1 MSNAQQNLRE
11 PERTDWDNAYKGS
24 KYAPPPPAYD
34 DNGKPIVY
42 QAKLKEIK
50 EVDADEGYLNFQAD
64 FTLVD
69 HPDVSI
75 RGWISAR
82 PFMRRNRETGELE
95 PMKGNPNKLG
105 SLLKASGVAA
115 KPQSNSEYRAAV
127 KAINGRAI
135 PLTIDWEAR
144 NKDLG
149 ETVRGYYSF
158 PKDEQTGMRKAILKK
173 GDLAFE
179 TDAKNN
185 ITGTH
190 VVESEVLFANARLRY
205 FIDQNRK

>member
-24 KYAPPPPAYD
+24 RYAPPPPAYD
-34 DNGKPIVY
+34 EKGKLIVY
-42 QAKLKEIK
+42 QAKLKDII

-64 FTLVD
+64 FSLVD
-69 HPDVSI
+69 HPDVNI

-105 SLLKASGVAA
+105 SLLKAAGLAA
-115 KPQSNSEYRAAV
+115 KPQTNAEYRAAV
-127 KAINGRAI
+127 KSINGRAI

-144 NKDLG
+144 NKELG
-149 ETVRGYYSF
+149 ETVRGYYAF
-158 PKDEQTGMRKAILKK
+158 PVDQATGQRKAILKS
-173 GDLAFE
+173 GDLVYE
-179 TDAKNN
+179 VDSKNN
-185 ITGTH
+185 ITGTKN
-190 VVESEVLFANARLRY
+190 VESEVLFANARLKY